1 VGLHCPGQNEAPPG
15 YNWSVAT
22 HRDLVARLLPGLDPA
37 QVDRWLAATAGL
49 APQAVG
55 RLAAAD
61 RFRAVLDGDG
71 DPTAVLRH
79 LGPEA
84 IAACRADGGDPV
96 ELARRDVLAGEL
108 LALDDG
114 ELRAATLAD
123 TELAVAALEALRD
136 PAAPLAVRVGA
147 AWPLCTALA
156 AVRGPQ
162 VEHEPPPPGVTV
174 RPLLDHVATRC
185 LGRALRG
192 LERGDARLFPPGP
205 SSLVRERDRV
215 ALLASAGLL
224 PAVRAALLHLDVA
237 KGGDEGQRRRWA
249 GLGVDL
255 SVHNAA
261 AARLVE
267 RTGART
273 SWPLSS
279 VHLDL
284 TLALIESHGLAG
296 QTLRGETPRAL
307 LAPFVAY
314 LRSEA
319 LALAAD
325 LGVDRSRAV
334 DLACDALHVINVCDT
349 AAVRD
354 GLVDDDLLAE
364 LNAVRDTLADHG
376 AGGPLDLAAI
386 EDELAV
392 AEDGTWRGDPAA
404 AARSRLAERL
414 CRLRQGRQRAGEPR
428 ADVEAAVA
436 GLGDAE
442 AVALATA
449 LRQCQ
454 LWYCEAATGELPPAI
469 QIAVLAAVAGA
480 ARASA
485 RGDAGLDRPWHA
497 LLQPLVARL
506 HGTGAEQRYRRRL
519 IEAALAGR
527 AIGELLGGAAVGPLG
542 TLVSEVGG
550 GAAIVVDYRDS
561 DEAAALVRLLAIYET
576 KSSARFHALL
586 KVLCDLYGLRK
597 DEFDRVANEA
607 AYLATMNAARSDK
620 DRMLDFVRPGRIVEV
635 GPGGGV
641 VLDLLEARFPDADIM
656 GLDASAE
663 VVAALQSRRG
673 RERRRWRIVHGDAFA
688 LPALVGP
695 GTVDTVVFCSVLHEI
710 YSYVERAGDDGSPP
724 RRFRL
729 ESVRDLLREAWA
741 ALAPGGRI
749 VIRDGVAP
757 PPGVRR
763 LRLVA
768 PDARELL
775 PLFAAEFEGRRVTW
789 RDLPDGRVELGAWD
803 AMEFL
808 YTYTWGPESF
818 PYEVREQYGV
828 LPYDEYVAH
837 LVAWLGGPTVARA
850 LPLPPAMRSYLQP
863 GYRDGLAGKI
873 EITDDEDRPVALPD
887 SNCLIVIEK
896 V

>member
-1 VGLHCPGQNEAPPG
+1 
-15 YNWSVAT
+15 VAT
-22 HRDLVARLLPGLDPA
+22 HRDLVSRLLPGLDPA
-37 QVDRWLAATAGL
+37 HVDGWLAATAGL
-49 APQAVG
+49 APAVIA

-61 RFRAVLDGDG
+61 RFRAALDGGG
-71 DPTAVLRH
+71 DPAGALHH

-84 IAACRADGGDPV
+84 IAACRATGGDAV

-114 ELRAATLAD
+114 DLRAATLAD

-136 PAAPLAVRVGA
+136 PGTPLAARVAA
-147 AWPLCTALA
+147 AWPLCPALA
-156 AVRGPQ
+156 LPRGPQ
-162 VEHEPPPPGVTV
+162 VEHAAPPAGVTV

-185 LGRALRG
+185 LGRALRS
-192 LERGDARLFPPGP
+192 LEHPDAAGFPPGP
-205 SSLVRERDRV
+205 SSLDRERDRV

-224 PAVRAALLHLDVA
+224 PAVRAAMLHLDVA
-237 KGGDEGQRRRWA
+237 KGGDERQRAAWTA
-249 GLGVDL
+249 LGVDL

-267 RTGART
+267 RAGVRAA
-273 SWPLSS
+273 WPLSS
-279 VHLDL
+279 VHGD
-284 TLALIESHGLAG
+284 LALAVIESHGLAG

-319 LALAAD
+319 LALAAV

-334 DLACDALHVINVCDT
+334 ELACDALHVVNVCDT

-354 GLVDDDLLAE
+354 GLVDDGLLAE
-364 LNAVRDTLADHG
+364 LVAVRDLLADHG
-376 AGGPLDLAAI
+376 AGGSLDVAAI

-392 AEDGTWRGDPAA
+392 AEDGTWRGDDAG
-404 AARSRLAERL
+404 AARSRLIGRL

-436 GLGDAE
+436 ALGDAE
-442 AVALATA
+442 AIALATA
-449 LRQCQ
+449 LRPCQ
-454 LWYCEAATGELPPAI
+454 LWYCEAATGELSPSA

-480 ARASA
+480 ARAAALS
-485 RGDAGLDRPWHA
+485 RGVGLDRPWHA
-497 LLQPLVARL
+497 VLQPLVARL
-506 HGTGAEQRYRRRL
+506 HGGGGEARYRRRL
-519 IEAALAGR
+519 VEAAVAGR
-527 AIGELLGGAAVGPLG
+527 AIGELLDGSAVGPLG
-542 TLVSEVGG
+542 TLVTEIGG
-550 GAAIVVDYRDS
+550 GAAIAVDYRDS
-561 DEAAALVRLLAIYET
+561 EEAAALVRLLAIYET

-620 DRMLDFVRPGRIVEV
+620 ERMIDFVRPGRIVEV

-641 VLDLLEARFPDADIM
+641 VLDLLEARFPASEII

-663 VVAALQSRRG
+663 VVAALGGRRA
-673 RERRRWRIVHGDAFA
+673 REQRRWRVVHGDAFA
-688 LPALVGP
+688 LAELVGA
-695 GTVDTVVFCSVLHEI
+695 GTVDTVVLCSVLHEI
-710 YSYVERAGDDGSPP
+710 YSYVERAGDDGVP

-729 ESVRDLLREAWA
+729 EPVRDLVRQAWD
-741 ALAPGGRI
+741 ALVPGGRL

-763 LRLVA
+763 LRLIA
-768 PDARELL
+768 PDMRDLL
-775 PLFAAEFEGRRVTW
+775 LLFAAEFEGRRVVW
-789 RDLPDGRVELGAWD
+789 RDLPDGRVEMDGWD

-828 LPYDEYVAH
+828 LPYESYVAH
-837 LVAWLGGPTVARA
+837 LVDWLGGPTAAHA

-863 GYRDGLAGKI
+863 GYRDGLAGKV
-873 EITDDEDRPVALPD
+873 EVTDGDDRPVALPD

-896 V
+896 A

>member
-1 VGLHCPGQNEAPPG
+1 LHCTGQIAAPPR
-15 YNWSVAT
+15 YNWIVAN
-22 HRDLVARLLPGLDPA
+22 HRDLVARLVPGLDPA
-37 QVDRWLAATAGL
+37 QVDRWLAATSGL

-84 IAACRADGGDPV
+84 IAACRAGGGNGV
-96 ELARRDVLAGEL
+96 ELGRRDVLAGEL

-136 PAAPLAVRVGA
+136 PAAPLAVRVAA

-156 AVRGPQ
+156 AARGPQ
-162 VEHEPPPPGVTV
+162 VEHEAPPSGVTV
-174 RPLLDHVATRC
+174 RPLIDHVATRC

-192 LERGDARLFPPGP
+192 LERGDAAIFPRGP
-205 SSLVRERDRV
+205 SSIDRERDRV

-224 PAVRAALLHLDVA
+224 PAVRAAILHLDVA
-237 KGGDEGQRRRWA
+237 KGGDEAQRRRWA

-261 AARLVE
+261 AARLVD
-267 RTGART
+267 RTGARGT
-273 SWPLSS
+273 WPLSS
-279 VHLDL
+279 VSFDL

-296 QTLRGETPRAL
+296 QTIRGETPRAL

-319 LALAAD
+319 LALAAE

-364 LNAVRDTLADHG
+364 LTAVRDRLADHG

-428 ADVEAAVA
+428 SDVEAAVA
-436 GLGDAE
+436 ALGDAE

-454 LWYCEAATGELPPAI
+454 LWYCEAATGELSPAT
-469 QIAVLAAVAGA
+469 QIAVLAAIAGA

-485 RGDAGLDRPWHA
+485 RSRDVGLDRPWHA

-506 HGTGAEQRYRRRL
+506 HGAGAEQRYRRRL
-519 IEAALAGR
+519 VEAALAGR
-527 AIGELLGGAAVGPLG
+527 SVGELLGGAAVGPLG
-542 TLVSEVGG
+542 TLVTEVGG
-550 GAAIVVDYRDS
+550 GAAIGLDYRDS

-620 DRMLDFVRPGRIVEV
+620 ERMLDFVRPGRIVEV

-641 VLDLLEARFPDADIM
+641 VLDLLEAHFAGADIT

-663 VVAALQSRRG
+663 VVAALEGRRG
-673 RERRRWRIVHGDAFA
+673 REQRRWRIVHGDAFL

-729 ESVRDLLREAWA
+729 ESVRDLVREAWA

-763 LRLVA
+763 LRLIA
-768 PDARELL
+768 PEARELL
-775 PLFAAEFEGRRVTW
+775 SLFAAEFEGRRVVW
-789 RDLPDGRVELGAWD
+789 RDLPDGRVEMDAWD

-828 LPYDEYVAH
+828 LPYDQYVGQ
-837 LVAWLGGPTVARA
+837 LVEWLGGAGVARA
-850 LPLPPAMRSYLQP
+850 LPLPAAMRSYLQP

-873 EITDDEDRPVALPD
+873 EISDQDDRPVALPD